1 MAASYPTSVASFTT
15 KYTGQ
20 TIEASDINDPQ
31 AEIVAIESDLIAGL
45 PAARGGTGATSYTTG
60 DMLVASSASSLS
72 KLSAVASGQVL
83 ASAGAST
90 APAYTANPA
99 VSSVVLNGS
108 TSGTTT
114 VKPAATAGTTTLTLP
129 AGTTD
134 FSATG
139 GTSQVVRQSSVGAA
153 LTVSQLAASDL
164 SNTTTGT
171 GKVVLDS
178 GPTFSGDVNVAATKK
193 VYLDGGGNTYLV
205 ESSADNVS
213 LQVGGAERLAVS
225 TTLITPT
232 LPITN
237 AAQFRCGA
245 YHNTTQSA
253 NDSTWTTV
261 SLNSEDYDVGSMH
274 DTVTN
279 NSRVTVPTNGGGLYL
294 VVAMVCYDA
303 NATGVRSARLIKNGS
318 TASPLQQSSTFNG
331 GASNSVTVTMTNAVS
346 LSAADYIEVQ
356 GWQNSGGALLLGSTA
371 RPSANMLQLVK
382 LW

>member
-20 TIEASDINDPQ
+20 TVEASDINDPQ

-225 TTLITPT
+225 TTLVTPT
-232 LPITN
+232 LPVTN

-245 YHNTTQSA
+245 YNNAGQSVSSA
-253 NDSTWTTV
+253 TWTSAT
-261 SLNSEDYDVGSMH
+261 LNSEDYDVGTMH

-279 NSRVTVPTNGGGLYL
+279 NSRITVPTNGGGLYYI
-294 VVAMVCYDA
+294 CGIISFDS
-303 NATGVRSARLIKNGS
+303 NATGVRAGRLRKNGS
-318 TASPLQQSSTFNG
+318 TVLMQCNQPNA
-331 GASNSVTVTMTNAVS
+331 GATDAVS
-346 LSAADYIEVQ
+346 IPLNTVVSLNATDYIEMQ
-356 GWQNSGGALLLGSTA
+356 GYQNSGGALNIGSATRELGCT
-371 RPSANMLQLVK
+371 LQMVK